1 MRIIILFL
9 ILFLNGFASVVPIS
23 TTEGKNSDT
32 RNDTKDTN
40 VLVSKECAAVLLVSG
55 TGLGGGLAYALS
67 GPLLAYLGFTS
78 IGVASG
84 SLASWWQSTI
94 PLLSSG
100 SLFAALQSIAMGGA
114 GAGIVTIGSAL
125 GGSAAANHLEEICAI
140 VDDVEPNSTAEKTIA
155 FMIALVQNTDDAKT
169 WATDKAKETIYPF
182 ATRVWEDV
190 DDWFRSDKDL
200 SFANVRDWSANTF
213 ETVEGW
219 LRDNEDLSSIFA
231 DTADKNSKEN
241 ESPNAYNYR
250 EWFRDNDIFSSMFS
264 DSTDKTSKEKV
275 SSDAH
280 NGKEWFRDNDIRSS
294 MFAEPRERDPS
305 DAHSFEETTVLVSP
319 ECAAVILVSG
329 ASVGGSLAYTTVAPF
344 LSNLGL
350 KSTGTT
356 PDSFASWWKSTMLL
370 MVKGELF
377 ATLQSIATSR
387 DGGSGKVVVG
397 SVLGGTVAAKKLEK
411 FCAVINAVE
420 PASVSGT
427 IIALVMDLVQKEGR
441 DGWDWS
447 EQSTMDNMNK
457 WFRENEDVSFK
468 SRASEETGSSG
479 RKSRDTDGNSG
490 GTNVFVSKDCAA
502 VLLVSGAGVGG
513 GYAMVAPLFPYL
525 GFTSL
530 KDTSGSFASWWQSTM
545 PLLSI
550 GSLLKNLQSVATG
563 STTAG
568 TVTIGDDLGGISAA
582 KSVENFC
589 ATIDHVEPNSIPGK
603 IISSIVASLQNVDDA
618 SY

>member
-190 DDWFRSDKDL
+190 DDWFRSDNDL
-200 SFANVRDWSANTF
+200 SFENVRDWSANTF

-241 ESPNAYNYR
+241 KSPNAYNY
-250 EWFRDNDIFSSMFS
+250 E
-264 DSTDKTSKEKV
+264 
-275 SSDAH
+275 
-280 NGKEWFRDNDIRSS
+280 EWFRDNDIRSS

-457 WFRENEDVSFK
+457 WFRENDDFSFK
-468 SRASEETGSSG
+468 SQASEKTGFNG
-479 RKSRDTDGNSG
+479 HKSRDTDGNSG